1 MIKSI
6 LSQLPHTRL
15 TLSAKTTLLHEGS
28 ISTKIYLIE
37 SGCIRLWFNNDGKD
51 VTLQFFMQGQVVSS
65 FESFIN
71 NQPSRFTLETV
82 LPSEV
87 IVYEKRDFDHFIESN
102 DQLYGK
108 FSTVAFDIAS
118 KYVSLFLSRI
128 TDSPQQRYE
137 KFLSEHP
144 DIVAQIP
151 QHYIA
156 TFLGITPV
164 SLSRIRARLLKS

>member
-1 MIKSI
+1 MIKNI
-6 LSQLPHTRL
+6 LSNLPYTK
-15 TLSAKTTLLHEGS
+15 LSLPAKTILLSEGS
-28 ISTKIYLIE
+28 VSAKIYLIE
-37 SGCIRLWFNNDGKD
+37 SGCVRLWFNNDGKD
-51 VTLQFFMQGQVVSS
+51 ITLQFFMQGQIVSS

-71 NQPSRFTLETV
+71 NTPSRFTLECV

-87 IVYEKRDFDHFIESN
+87 IVYEKRDFELLVENN
-102 DQLYGK
+102 DQLRGE
-108 FSTVAFDIAS
+108 FLMQAFDVAA

>member
-82 LPSEV
+82 L
-87 IVYEKRDFDHFIESN
+87 
-102 DQLYGK
+102 
-108 FSTVAFDIAS
+108 
-118 KYVSLFLSRI
+118 
-128 TDSPQQRYE
+128 
-137 KFLSEHP
+137 
-144 DIVAQIP
+144 
-151 QHYIA
+151 
-156 TFLGITPV
+156 
-164 SLSRIRARLLKS
+164 

>member
-1 MIKSI
+1 MIKNI
-6 LSQLPHTRL
+6 LSNLPHTKL
-15 TLSAKTTLLHEGS
+15 NMPAKTILLSEGS
-28 ISTKIYLIE
+28 VSTKIYLIE
-37 SGCIRLWFNNDGKD
+37 SGCVRLWFNNDGKD
-51 VTLQFFMQGQVVSS
+51 VTLQFFMQGQMVSS

-71 NQPSRFTLETV
+71 NQPSRFNLETV
-82 LPSEV
+82 LSSEV
-87 IVYEKRDFDHFIESN
+87 IVYEKRDFEYFIESN
-102 DQLYGK
+102 NQLNGK
-108 FSTVAFDIAS
+108 FSTMAFDIAS

-151 QHYIA
+151 QHYIS